1 MARRVNEDGSVT
13 VGILE
18 DVKDSKEV
26 VEETASAEEKPK
38 KTNTKKK

>member
-26 VEETASAEEKPK
+26 IGETASAEEKPK
-38 KTNTKKK
+38 KAKTKKK

>member
-18 DVKDSKEV
+18 DVKSEEV
-26 VEETASAEEKPK
+26 VEKTASSEEKPK
-38 KTNTKKK
+38 KEKPRKK

>member
-1 MARRVNEDGSVT
+1 MARLINEDGSVT

-18 DVKDSKEV
+18 DVKKSKEV

-38 KTNTKKK
+38 KAKPKKK

>member
-26 VEETASAEEKPK
+26 VEETASSEEKPK
-38 KTNTKKK
+38 KTKTKKK